1 MTVPRRTIVM
11 GAVAIALMVVVL
23 ANIHLVYAAIRS
35 QPDCITH
42 LKPGVGGESGTYS
55 AAQSSC

>member
-1 MTVPRRTIVM
+1 MTVARRTVVVGAI
-11 GAVAIALMVVVL
+11 AVALVVVL
-23 ANIHLVYAAIRS
+23 LANVHLVYAAIRS
-35 QPDCITH
+35 QPDCIAH

>member
-1 MTVPRRTIVM
+1 MTAPRRLAVL
-11 GAVAIALMVVVL
+11 GAVALALMVVVL
-23 ANIHLVYAAIRS
+23 ANIHLVYAAMRS
-35 QPDCITH
+35 QPDCIAH